1 MNTNRISTDI
11 KHAKEALEKKL
22 NSLQTGMDGIPNLLT
37 PSFDSIKNVLSTV
50 TTKVDNV
57 RGGVDLNHTT
67 LTDLQQRLTKVEGSV
82 GKVEQDV
89 GGLGVPS
96 NLKIVVATNE
106 GVVLDI
112 KGKGKGK
119 LYACGIN
126 SAGEMRNASLDI
138 LIDGVSKKVS
148 DYSNASV
155 YGGCISIPCLLGLS
169 NASLVNTVFGA
180 VFASNYRGFRF
191 TSGNIP
197 NDFDKTVYVT
207 QSPIPFSSLKANATL
222 LSDLT
227 YALIAYT
234 LDE

>member
-1 MNTNRISTDI
+1 M
-11 KHAKEALEKKL
+11 
-22 NSLQTGMDGIPNLLT
+22 
-37 PSFDSIKNVLSTV
+37 
-50 TTKVDNV
+50 
-57 RGGVDLNHTT
+57 
-67 LTDLQQRLTKVEGSV
+67 

-112 KGKGKGK
+112 KGKGK
-119 LYACGIN
+119 LYACGI
-126 SAGEMRNASLDI
+126 SRSGEMRNASLDI

-148 DYSNASV
+148 DYNNASV

-169 NASLVNTVFGA
+169 NATSTRMANPVFGA
-180 VFASNYRGFRF
+180 VFASKHDGFRF

-197 NDFDKTVYVT
+197 NDFDKNVYIT